1 MNLPL
6 SLYGLTSERLVES
19 LYLPEKRYGGQILAW
34 LGKGAITFDEMTD
47 LPLDERK
54 RLSDLVGSPISSET
68 TVREED
74 ESGTIKLGITLHD
87 GKMIEAVLSSTVK
100 DGTACLCPGGMCDGV
115 HFCKTG

>member
-19 LYLPEKRYGGQILAW
+19 LSLPEKRYGGQILAW

-87 GKMIEAVLSSTVK
+87 GKMIEAVLLVDRK
-100 DGTACLCPGGMCDGV
+100 GRHTACLSV
-115 HFCKTG
+115 HV